1 MKAFL
6 NRFNRGLSSKDR
18 DRDKDKEKEKE
29 KDRDNVSVLTKD
41 RSDNSS
47 TNSHSPP
54 SREKRELVQ
63 LPPLPPWPPTHER
76 LSIEPVSRAATDA
89 SSRHVTSPGLIQ
101 IQRSHSAGTV
111 NTSAGTPTSIS
122 SHKPLPDICARPL
135 PPIEEPLDDDS
146 GVGLT
151 ISPPTHD
158 PDPANRRKA
167 NGSTTSNDV
176 QKKVAFLSPPPT
188 PSPLNTQLP
197 DTSVPGP
204 SQIVQTP
211 SGAPLKTTVS
221 RFQATHGKDTRGSIS
236 TAASTSRT
244 DLAAKSTT
252 TNTISPPSTSTT
264 VAPTLST
271 NTAKATSTR
280 TAVSPYPGSMRSTT
294 PYSQMSNAS
303 SRILAVTSWSEA
315 AEEDL
320 VSNLG
325 PRERTRQEVL
335 WEIVASEE
343 RCAAPPH
350 TLIH

>member
-6 NRFNRGLSSKDR
+6 NRFNRGLSSKD
-18 DRDKDKEKEKE
+18 KEKDKE
-29 KDRDNVSVLTKD
+29 KDRDNSSILTKD

-47 TNSHSPP
+47 TNSHSSP

-63 LPPLPPWPPTHER
+63 LPPLPGWPPPHVQSENR
-76 LSIEPVSRAATDA
+76 LSIEPLTRHPTP
-89 SSRHVTSPGLIQ
+89 SSTQ
-101 IQRSHSAGTV
+101 IQRSNSAGTV
-111 NTSAGTPTSIS
+111 NTSTGTPTSTS

-135 PPIEEPLDDDS
+135 PPIEEPCDDDS

-151 ISPPTHD
+151 ITSTTPTLSQD
-158 PDPANRRKA
+158 PEPSARRKA
-167 NGSTTSNDV
+167 NTSATTVGTDV

-188 PSPLNTQLP
+188 PSALNTQLP
-197 DTSVPGP
+197 DPSVPSP
-204 SQIVQTP
+204 SPIAQTLSG
-211 SGAPLKTTVS
+211 SGAPLKTSVS

-236 TAASTSRT
+236 TAASSSRT
-244 DLAAKSTT
+244 DLAIKSTT
-252 TNTISPPSTSTT
+252 TTTTVSSTSGTSTAVAPVPSTH
-264 VAPTLST
+264 
-271 NTAKATSTR
+271 TAKATSTR

-303 SRILAVTSWSEA
+303 SRILAVTSWSEG

-343 RCAAPPH
+343 RCAASPSS
-350 TLIH
+350 